1 MLTAMQG
8 VSDSRG
14 YDLCVTD
21 LETLTA
27 GDFEP
32 LVSERFRFVSEATT
46 PFEVEL
52 IDVSEGGSPGS
63 SRAQFSLVFRGG
75 PTPPLPQGIHGLEHQ
90 GLGRLD
96 VFLVPIGPDA
106 EGQRYEAVFT

>member
-1 MLTAMQG
+1 
-8 VSDSRG
+8 
-14 YDLCVTD
+14 VTD
-21 LETLTA
+21 LGALTA

-32 LVSERFRFVSEATT
+32 LMHERFRLASEATT

-52 IDVSEGGSPGS
+52 IDVSEGVSPGS
-63 SRAQFSLVFRGG
+63 SRSQFSLVFRGG
-75 PTPPLPQGIHGLEHQ
+75 PSPPLPQGIHGLEHD